1 VRTRPLPRYALVAV
15 QDHSPTDD
23 VEEPADDPA
32 DDLPLANPAQDPA
45 RPEALLQEP
54 PALAAARGAGHAASG
69 IARPFGV
76 HPLPFDVGED
86 PWSPASERRRSA
98 VLAQHS
104 ECFESLDVLDD
115 LAAAMLLHGQV
126 DQPPVRERLL
136 RPVLERAAAIVEAAL
151 ASAGSPPAPPSARR
165 ASFRTCSTSVSP
177 GRPCSMRA

>member
-1 VRTRPLPRYALVAV
+1 V

-32 DDLPLANPAQDPA
+32 DNLPLANPAQDPA

-54 PALAAARGAGHAASG
+54 PALAAARGAWRAASG

-86 PWSPASERRRSA
+86 PWSPAS
-98 VLAQHS
+98 
-104 ECFESLDVLDD
+104 
-115 LAAAMLLHGQV
+115 QV

-151 ASAGSPPAPPSARR
+151 ASAGSPPAPSSARR
-165 ASFRTCSTSVSP
+165 ASFRTCSTSASP
-177 GRPCSMRA
+177 GRPRSMRA